1 MTERARQAALE
12 SLRILDSDPEP
23 FFDALTRAAHA
34 MTGMPVAMISLIDG
48 DRQWF
53 KAHVGLEAV
62 TETARDISFCTWTIQ
77 SDSVLE
83 VHDARE
89 DARFATN
96 PTVVGP
102 PYVRHYLGAP
112 IRLEGGKRI
121 GTLCLLNPEPGVAT
135 AAQREAL
142 AWLAR
147 VAAIGMEQRAS
158 LLNRIA
164 ESNRLHRQLQRSQ
177 AFLERTNTLAKVGG
191 WELALDSNALDWTR
205 ETRLIHGVPED
216 FDPNLGAALSFY
228 PDTSRVELEDAI
240 AACARDGTAIDLTVR
255 ATTLGGERSWLHIVG
270 QRVDDAAGARLIGA
284 IQDVTEQR
292 SATDAL
298 AQSEARYRRLFQH
311 SLGLICTHTLDGVIT
326 SVNPAA
332 SLSLGRPETELL
344 GRSLTE
350 IIPGEK
356 QGQLQAYLQRVR
368 ENQSDS
374 GLMELVAEDG
384 SRRYWAYHN
393 VLDTEADPPYV
404 LGHAQDITTQ
414 HLQERQLLE
423 MAIRDPLTRAF
434 NRRYLAELAQQQLEA
449 WGCLVFDLDH
459 FKEINDSQGHA
470 HGDAVLVEFAAFL
483 SAPLDENEVVVRLG
497 GDEFLVFVPGATLG
511 RLQALEADYQ
521 ARAHTAPVRF
531 SGGCAIS
538 RPPETVA
545 DTINRADMKLY
556 ERRRRERR
564 STPTGP

>member
-1 MTERARQAALE
+1 MTESARQAALD

-23 FFDALTRAAHA
+23 FFDALTHAAYA

-48 DRQWF
+48 ERQWF
-53 KAHVGLEAV
+53 KAHIGLEAAS
-62 TETARDISFCTWTIQ
+62 ETARDISFCTWAIQ
-77 SDSVLE
+77 SDMVLE
-83 VHDARE
+83 VQDARE
-89 DARFATN
+89 DPRFADN
-96 PTVVGP
+96 PIVQGP

-112 IRLEGGKRI
+112 IRLEGGSRI
-121 GTLCLLNPEPGVAT
+121 GTLCLLNPEPGHAT

-191 WELALDSNALDWTR
+191 WELALDSNTLDWTR
-205 ETRLIHGVPED
+205 ETRLIHGVAED
-216 FDPNLGAALSFY
+216 FDPNLAAALSFY
-228 PDTSRVELEDAI
+228 PDSSREQLQDAI
-240 AACARDGTAIDLTVR
+240 AACAADGTPIDLTVR
-255 ATTLGGERSWLHIVG
+255 ALKATGDRTWVHIVG
-270 QRVDDAAGARLIGA
+270 QRVEDATGARLVGA

-292 SATDAL
+292 TATDAL
-298 AQSEARYRRLFQH
+298 AHSEARYRRLFQH
-311 SLGLICTHTLDGVIT
+311 SLGLICTHTLDGTIT

-332 SLSLGRPETELL
+332 SLSLGRPEAELI
-344 GRSLTE
+344 GRTLAE
-350 IIPGEK
+350 IMPLER
-356 QGQLQAYLQRVR
+356 LEYLQYYLERIV

-423 MAIRDPLTRAF
+423 MAIRDPLTRSF
-434 NRRYLAELAQQQLEA
+434 NRRYLAELASKQLDA

-459 FKEINDSQGHA
+459 FKEINDTRGHA
-470 HGDAVLVEFAAFL
+470 HGDAVLVEFVAFL
-483 SAPLDENEVVVRLG
+483 SAPLQQDEVVVRLG

-511 RLQALEADYQ
+511 RLQALEAEYQ
-521 ARAHTAPVRF
+521 QRAHLAPVRF
-531 SGGCAIS
+531 SGGCAINRS
-538 RPPETVA
+538 GETVA

-556 ERRRRERR
+556 ERRRRERPG
-564 STPTGP
+564 SA

>member
-1 MTERARQAALE
+1 MTESARQAALD

-34 MTGMPVAMISLIDG
+34 LTGMPVAMISLIDG
-48 DRQWF
+48 ERQWF
-53 KAHVGLEAV
+53 KAQVGLDVA
-62 TETARDISFCTWTIQ
+62 TETARDISFCTWAIQ
-77 SDSVLE
+77 SDMVLE
-83 VHDARE
+83 VE
-89 DARFATN
+89 DARDDPRFADN
-96 PTVVGP
+96 PIVVGP

-112 IRLEGGKRI
+112 IRLEGGSRI
-121 GTLCLLNPEPGVAT
+121 GTLCLLNPEPGRASLG
-135 AAQREAL
+135 QREAL

-164 ESNRLHRQLQRSQ
+164 ESNRLHHQLQRSQ
-177 AFLERTNTLAKVGG
+177 RFLERTNTLAKVGG
-191 WELALDSNALDWTR
+191 WELALDTHILDWTR
-205 ETRLIHGVPED
+205 ETRLIHGVAEE
-216 FDPNLGAALSFY
+216 FDPSLDAAWAFY
-228 PDTSRVELEDAI
+228 PDASRALLQDAI
-240 AACARDGTAIDLTVR
+240 ASCAADGTPIDLTIK
-255 ATTLGGERSWLHIVG
+255 ATKAGGERSWVHIVG
-270 QRVDDAAGARLIGA
+270 QRVDDATGTRLIGA
-284 IQDVTEQR
+284 IQDVTDQR
-292 SATDAL
+292 TASDAL
-298 AQSEARYRRLFQH
+298 AHSEARYRRLFQH

-332 SLSLGRPETELL
+332 SLSLGRPEAELL
-344 GRSLTE
+344 GRSLGE
-350 IIPGEK
+350 IIPVEK
-356 QGQLQAYLQRVR
+356 QPHLQHYLQRIV

-384 SRRYWAYHN
+384 SKRYWAYHN

-423 MAIRDPLTRAF
+423 LAIRDPLTRAF
-434 NRRYLAELAQQQLEA
+434 NRRYLGELAGNQLDA

-459 FKEINDSQGHA
+459 FKEINDTQGHA
-470 HGDAVLVEFAAFL
+470 HGDAVLVEFVAFL
-483 SAPLDENEVVVRLG
+483 SAPLDEGEVVVRLG

-511 RLQALEADYQ
+511 RLQALEAGYQ
-521 ARAHTAPVRF
+521 QRAHLAPIRF
-531 SGGCAIS
+531 SGGCAINRAS
-538 RPPETVA
+538 EAVA

-564 STPTGP
+564 AGG

>member
-1 MTERARQAALE
+1 MTESARQSALE

-48 DRQWF
+48 GRQWF
-53 KAHVGLEAV
+53 KAQVGLDAT
-62 TETARDISFCTWTIQ
+62 TETARDISFCTWAIQ
-77 SDSVLE
+77 SDMVLE
-83 VHDARE
+83 VE
-89 DARFATN
+89 DARADPRFSTN
-96 PTVVGP
+96 PIVVGP
-102 PYVRHYLGAP
+102 PFVRHYLGAP
-112 IRLEGGKRI
+112 IRLEGGSRI
-121 GTLCLLNPEPGVAT
+121 GTLCLLNPEPGTAT
-135 AAQREAL
+135 AGQREAL
-142 AWLAR
+142 AWLAQ
-147 VAAIGMEQRAS
+147 VAAIGMQQRAS

-177 AFLERTNTLAKVGG
+177 AFLERTSTLAKVGG
-191 WELALDSNALDWTR
+191 WELSLDTHALDWTR

-228 PDTSRVELEDAI
+228 PDTGRVQLEEAI
-240 AACARDGTAIDLTVR
+240 ATCTRDGTPIDLTVP
-255 ATTLGGERSWLHIVG
+255 ATRLDGERTWLHIVG

-292 SATDAL
+292 SASDAL

-311 SLGLICTHTLDGVIT
+311 SLGLICTHTLEGVIT

-332 SLSLGRPETELL
+332 SLSLGRPEAELL
-344 GRSLTE
+344 GRSLAG
-350 IIPGEK
+350 IIPPER
-356 QGQLQAYLQRVR
+356 QGHLHNYLRR
-368 ENQSDS
+368 IIENQSDS

-393 VLDTEADPPYV
+393 VLDTQADPPYV

-434 NRRYLAELAQQQLEA
+434 NRRYLAELAQNQLDA

-470 HGDAVLVEFAAFL
+470 HGDAVLVDFVTFL
-483 SAPLDENEVVVRLG
+483 SVPLREDEVVVRLG
-497 GDEFLVFVPGATLG
+497 GDEFLVFVPRATLG
-511 RLQALEADYQ
+511 RLQVLEADYQ
-521 ARAHTAPVRF
+521 ARAHQAPVRF
-531 SGGCAIS
+531 SAGCAIS
-538 RPPETVA
+538 GVSETVV

-556 ERRRRERR
+556 ERRRQDRR
-564 STPTGP
+564 STNR